1 MSAMVFA
8 GPAAAQTACA
18 DLTGFAVD
26 SARIGLPVIE
36 DHLGKTPDRMYHVG
50 GSKGGHERQAS
61 TTADR
66 FTKTSAVLG
75 AGTDDSIRYY
85 IQPGNGHGFATFN
98 LGLDSP
104 TALDSWVETGTAPQ
118 DPIATD
124 GNTGASRQMPLCVY
138 PAFPRYTEGGPIK
151 ADSFVCAVK

>member
-1 MSAMVFA
+1 MSAMAFA

-18 DLTGFAVD
+18 DLTGFAAD

-36 DHLGKTPDRMYHVG
+36 HHLGKTPDRMYHVG
-50 GSKGGHERQAS
+50 GSTGGHERLAS
-61 TTADR
+61 AHDR
-66 FTKTSAVLG
+66 CTLPVTLS
-75 AGTDDSIRYY
+75 
-85 IQPGNGHGFATFN
+85 HGVTQIGPFPALMGGDN
-98 LGLDSP
+98 SGVWLDSR
-104 TALDSWVETGTAPQ
+104 VETGTAPQ